1 MQLYIYRN
9 NAQTGPF
16 DEEAVLAQLKSGTL
30 SPDDLGIRQGET
42 NWSRLGDIF
51 AGRIPEPPVP
61 GLASQAAAAGQN
73 FAPSAAKGS
82 GAGCRVAL
90 GWIMLVLGLMMT
102 IGGAGLAA
110 VTPFAYSMPLCPIAE
125 ADYAKLDNL
134 KKKYD
139 AAKGTPDE
147 YSAGFELKQA
157 IDSYDS
163 SSKMCADE
171 RATRQLFII
180 GAVAVAVAGFFA
192 AIVGFFLRRV
202 RKS

>member
-9 NAQTGPF
+9 NERTGPF
-16 DEEAVLAQLKSGTL
+16 DEESILAQLKSGTL

-51 AGRIPEPPVP
+51 AGRIPEPFVVGSVARAAIGQNVAP
-61 GLASQAAAAGQN
+61 AAA
-73 FAPSAAKGS
+73 KKS
-82 GAGCRVAL
+82 GAGCRIAL
-90 GWIMLVLGLMMT
+90 GWILLVLGLMMT

-110 VTPFAYSMPLCPIAE
+110 VTPFIYSMPLCPIAE
-125 ADYAKLDNL
+125 SDYAELEGL

-139 AAKGTPDE
+139 AAKGTPEE

-180 GAVAVAVAGFFA
+180 GGVAA
-192 AIVGFFLRRV
+192 AIAGLFTAVIGFFLRRV

>member
-9 NAQTGPF
+9 NERTGPF
-16 DEEAVLAQLKSGTL
+16 DEESILTQLKSGTL

-42 NWSRLGDIF
+42 NWTRLGDIF
-51 AGRIPEPPVP
+51 ASRIPESSVL
-61 GLASQAAAAGQN
+61 GSVAQAATGQN
-73 FAPSAAKGS
+73 FAPATAKKS

-110 VTPFAYSMPLCPIAE
+110 ATPFIYSMPLCPIAE
-125 ADYAKLDNL
+125 SDYAKLEGL

-139 AAKGTPDE
+139 AAKGTPFE
-147 YSAGFELKQA
+147 YGAGFELKQA

-163 SSKMCADE
+163 SSRMCAEE
-171 RATRQLFII
+171 RGTRQLFII
-180 GAVAVAVAGFFA
+180 GGVAVAVVGFFT
-192 AIVGFFLRRV
+192 AIIGFFLRRV